1 MTLVR
6 QRYQLIYCRNVED
19 QRTLESDKT
28 RGPPDVMQ
36 PKVLV
41 SYVTFSWWIYPYKKS
56 INHLIA
62 SMHVDWTW
70 GTPIHIQ
77 TKAVVSNPTLK
88 IKYWFWKNKILIF
101 SRDILDQR
109 TQQSD
114 W

>member
-41 SYVTFSWWIYPYKKS
+41 SYATFS
-56 INHLIA
+56 
-62 SMHVDWTW
+62 
-70 GTPIHIQ
+70 
-77 TKAVVSNPTLK
+77 
-88 IKYWFWKNKILIF
+88 
-101 SRDILDQR
+101 
-109 TQQSD
+109 
-114 W
+114 